1 MFGDAK
7 EPELPFVREAKL
19 GTQII
24 LVQVIVERRTFSVVD
39 DLCNSAGKVNIENVK
54 NVGWINKNK
63 LGLHINWVNFYEQ
76 AVHCFVDEVTKDL
89 KIWNCKLGPFVCFE
103 REKNVVNIDP
113 WVKVA
118 LLFLDANYL
127 NRAIV

>member
-39 DLCNSAGKVNIENVK
+39 DLCNSAKKVNIENVK

-63 LGLHINWVNFYEQ
+63 LGLHIN
-76 AVHCFVDEVTKDL
+76 
-89 KIWNCKLGPFVCFE
+89 
-103 REKNVVNIDP
+103 
-113 WVKVA
+113 
-118 LLFLDANYL
+118 
-127 NRAIV
+127 